1 MREKTQE
8 ILDEVQ
14 KVIIGKRDVIEKL
27 LMSVL
32 AGGHV
37 LLDDIPG
44 VGKTTLAVTLSRVL
58 GLRYRR
64 IQFTPDVLPSDIT
77 GFSIYNKETG
87 VFDYMPGV
95 VADANIL
102 LGDEINRTSSKT
114 QSALL
119 EAMEE
124 GQLTVDGKTHI
135 LQKPFVVIA
144 TQNNVGTAGTQ
155 LLPYAQLD
163 RFLIRLSI
171 GYPDYESEMEII
183 RDRQKKNPVDDVRQV
198 CGTAD
203 VLQMQKE
210 VMGVVLKDSI
220 IAYITELTIATREN
234 PMVELGISPRGA
246 LAICRIAKARA
257 YVYGRDYVVPE
268 DIQAVF
274 PDVCTHRIILSQK
287 AKIQKVTAQQVLQD
301 SIAGISVPDTVK
313 KNQAMERRKLM
324 LIKS

>member
-95 VADANIL
+95 VTDANIL

-198 CGTAD
+198 CGTED

-210 VMGVVLKDSI
+210 VLDVVLKDSI

>member
-1 MREKTQE
+1 
-8 ILDEVQ
+8 
-14 KVIIGKRDVIEKL
+14 
-27 LMSVL
+27 
-32 AGGHV
+32 
-37 LLDDIPG
+37 
-44 VGKTTLAVTLSRVL
+44 
-58 GLRYRR
+58 
-64 IQFTPDVLPSDIT
+64 
-77 GFSIYNKETG
+77 
-87 VFDYMPGV
+87 
-95 VADANIL
+95 
-102 LGDEINRTSSKT
+102 
-114 QSALL
+114 
-119 EAMEE
+119 
-124 GQLTVDGKTHI
+124 
-135 LQKPFVVIA
+135 VVIA

-198 CGTAD
+198 CGTED

-210 VMGVVLKDSI
+210 VLDVVLKDSI

>member
-44 VGKTTLAVTLSRVL
+44 VGKTTLAVALSRVL

-198 CGTAD
+198 CGTED

-210 VMGVVLKDSI
+210 VLDVVLKDSI

-234 PMVELGISPRGA
+234 PMVELGVSPRGA

-268 DIQAVF
+268 DVQAVF